1 MTLIKEVNCM
11 VLAFFDLCCYVRFYK
26 GNLPIISVRHHSYD
40 PDGKTTVEL
49 LNKNL
54 EVLMIDSYSQVTA
67 YFNHIEHLYHDIPI
81 KFVNKVS
88 CVMQLMDI
96 CVQEKFVYKFRKFH
110 PWCINKFFFSHS
122 EFVILVDN
130 YH

>member
-1 MTLIKEVNCM
+1 
-11 VLAFFDLCCYVRFYK
+11 
-26 GNLPIISVRHHSYD
+26 
-40 PDGKTTVEL
+40 
-49 LNKNL
+49 
-54 EVLMIDSYSQVTA
+54 MIDSYSQVTA

>member
-1 MTLIKEVNCM
+1 VHDLLKEVNCI

-26 GNLPIISVRHHSYD
+26 ESLPIISVRHHSYD

-67 YFNHIEHLYHDIPI
+67 YCNHTEHLYCDIPI
-81 KFVNKVS
+81 KFINKVS
-88 CVMQLMDI
+88 CVMQFMVI
-96 CVQEKFVYKFRKFH
+96 CIQEKFVYKFRKFH
-110 PWCINKFFFSHS
+110 P
-122 EFVILVDN
+122 
-130 YH
+130 

>member
-26 GNLPIISVRHHSYD
+26 ESLPIISVRHHSYD

-67 YFNHIEHLYHDIPI
+67 YCNHIEHLYYNIRI
-81 KFVNKVS
+81 KFINKVS

-96 CVQEKFVYKFRKFH
+96 LEGVVGTGWNWLRIGTDGGH
-110 PWCINKFFFSHS
+110 LW
-122 EFVILVDN
+122 VW
-130 YH
+130 